1 MIAAGQFH
9 QTELIDSDEA
19 SCKANSCLGDRNG
32 GRHAPGCAKIF
43 ATENYAAFSACLAQ
57 SMRQSLHEETDPMK
71 PFALASTPAIAIAA
85 ALAAIAAPAFAAY
98 PDKPIKLIVPFPP
111 GQATDIFARALA
123 EKLGQKLGQ
132 PLVVENKAGAGSNIG
147 TEQVV
152 RSTADGYTLLVAGS
166 AMAVNQTLYKK
177 VNFDPRVDLVGITL
191 IAKVPLVFLANP
203 ATGIKSMNDLVAKAR
218 AEPGKLSYAS
228 AGIGGTQHLS
238 AEMVKARAALQIEHI
253 PYKGSGPAQ
262 SDFLGNQVPLMVDS
276 VTAALANIQAAKAV
290 PLGVTSATRSSQ
302 LPQVP
307 TIAESGLAEFK
318 GFEAVGWLGLMAP
331 KGTPQAVVDRLNHET
346 VAILNSAEMQK
357 FIRDRGSEPAP
368 TSGAEMDR
376 FVASEMQ
383 DWGKAVKQS
392 GATVE

>member
-1 MIAAGQFH
+1 M
-9 QTELIDSDEA
+9 
-19 SCKANSCLGDRNG
+19 KA
-32 GRHAPGCAKIF
+32 I
-43 ATENYAAFSACLAQ
+43 T
-57 SMRQSLHEETDPMK
+57 T
-71 PFALASTPAIAIAA
+71 AIAA
-85 ALAAIAAPAFAAY
+85 AAMLAAGAAPAYAAY

-123 EKLGQKLGQ
+123 EKLGAKLGQ

-152 RSTADGYTLLVAGS
+152 RSTPDGYTLLVAGS

-177 VNFDPRVDLVGITL
+177 VNFDPKVDLVGISL

-203 ATGIKSMNDLVAKAR
+203 ATGIKSMGDLVGKAR

-238 AEMVKARAALQIEHI
+238 GEMVKARAKLQMEHI

-262 SDFLGNQVPLMVDS
+262 ADFMGNQVPLMVDS
-276 VTAALANIQAAKAV
+276 VTAALANIQAGKAV

-302 LPQVP
+302 LPNVP
-307 TIAESGLAEFK
+307 TIAESGLPEFA

-331 KGTPQAVVDRLNHET
+331 KGTPKAVVDTLNQEVT
-346 VAILNSAEMQK
+346 AILNSAEMQK

-368 TSGAEMDR
+368 TTPANMDR
-376 FVASEMQ
+376 FVASEIVE
-383 DWGKAVKQS
+383 WGKAVKQS
-392 GATVE
+392 GATAE

>member
-1 MIAAGQFH
+1 MKPITTAIAVAALLAAG
-9 QTELIDSDEA
+9 I
-19 SCKANSCLGDRNG
+19 
-32 GRHAPGCAKIF
+32 
-43 ATENYAAFSACLAQ
+43 
-57 SMRQSLHEETDPMK
+57 
-71 PFALASTPAIAIAA
+71 
-85 ALAAIAAPAFAAY
+85 APAWAAY
-98 PDKPIKLIVPFPP
+98 PDKPIKLVVPFPP

-123 EKLGQKLGQ
+123 EKLSQKLGQ
-132 PLVVENKAGAGSNIG
+132 PLVVENKAGAGSKIG

-152 RSTADGYTLLVAGS
+152 RSAPDGYTLLVAGS

-177 VNFDPRVDLVGITL
+177 VNFDPKVDLVGISL

-218 AEPGKLSYAS
+218 AQPGQLSYAS

-238 AEMVKARAALQIEHI
+238 GEMVKARAKLQMEHI

-276 VTAALANIQAAKAV
+276 VTAALANIQAGKAV

-302 LPQVP
+302 LPNVP

-331 KGTPQAVVDRLNHET
+331 KGTPKAIVDQLNQET
-346 VAILNSAEMQK
+346 TAILNSAEMQK

-368 TSGAEMDR
+368 TTPADMDR
-376 FVASEMQ
+376 FVASEIVE
-383 DWGKAVKQS
+383 WGKAVKQS
-392 GATVE
+392 GASAE